1 MSAPESREITKKE
14 KRKRLR
20 TFFLNLGNRIED
32 FLKAGMRYIE
42 MKLPMDKIT
51 EDFIRAIERKS
62 MKISEKLK
70 IRIATEK
77 DISSIKEIYNAAWKH
92 SPMPFRPITEEK
104 LMTIYNEES
113 TLFFI
118 ASMNNTDVGFMLIDF
133 EEENEKK
140 FGIISGLGILPEYQ
154 NLGIGTTL
162 GLHSYYYF
170 KEKGV
175 EELRC
180 EVHVDNEISYK
191 FIKGLGFEEFN
202 EKFYRE
208 NDFLL
213 KW

>member
-1 MSAPESREITKKE
+1 MSALNSKDSEKME
-14 KRKRLR
+14 KRRRLR

-42 MKLPMDKIT
+42 MWLPMENIT
-51 EDFIRAIERKS
+51 EEFIYTIERKS
-62 MKISEKLK
+62 KKISEKLE
-70 IRIATEK
+70 IRTATEK
-77 DISSIKEIYNAAWKH
+77 DISSIKEIYNAAWEH

-104 LMTIYNEES
+104 LLTIYNDKS
-113 TLFFI
+113 SVFFI
-118 ASMNNTDVGFMLIDF
+118 GRMDGTDVGFMLIDF

-140 FGIISGLGILPEYQ
+140 LGIIAGLGILPEFQ
-154 NLGIGTTL
+154 KLGIGTAL

-180 EVHVDNEISYK
+180 EVHVDNEISYR
-191 FIKGLGFEEFN
+191 FIKNLGFEEFN
-202 EKFYRE
+202 EKFYRQS
-208 NDFLL
+208 DFLL